1 MSSSSQRHA
10 VYPALVHVSS
20 PSLPLPWCKTS
31 SSSSCLAWLTGIAPW
46 LLLLLSQLDPLQ
58 STLSIPDRVSL
69 SKSNSNQVLF
79 LLKNLLWLLTSL
91 SLRGKALTKSCSIW
105 AVLHSPHPSFSAF
118 QEMFKNA
125 SITGPLHSLF
135 AVSGLLFPLMSA
147 WCTTCISPRSLLNCR
162 ISESFLGN
170 PPNALASSPSLSPV
184 HWLPAFH
191 FLYHHVT
198 HARFIESLILVPSS
212 LCPSYQCVCVP

>member
-1 MSSSSQRHA
+1 MSSSSQRHV

-31 SSSSCLAWLTGIAPW
+31 SSSSCLAWLTGRAPW

-105 AVLHSPHPSFSAF
+105 AVLHLIPASLLFKKCSKMHPSRGLC
-118 QEMFKNA
+118 
-125 SITGPLHSLF
+125 TRCSL
-135 AVSGLLFPLMSA
+135 
-147 WCTTCISPRSLLNCR
+147 C
-162 ISESFLGN
+162 LGF
-170 PPNALASSPSLSPV
+170 SSPWRLPGAPPASPPDPCSTAVLVSLS
-184 HWLPAFH
+184 
-191 FLYHHVT
+191 
-198 HARFIESLILVPSS
+198 
-212 LCPSYQCVCVP
+212 